1 MLATTKYLKNRRDR
15 LVGALLGQI
24 EPVVAS
30 RVTDQ
35 EWAALRA
42 KIIDAVNSY
51 HDSVLDLVKVD
62 DDVIHND
69 ALIEVLER
77 VDRSLKQRR
86 PPVPVGPLSGTGS

>member
-15 LVGALLGQI
+15 LVGSLLGQV
-24 EPVVAS
+24 EPVVTS
-30 RVTDQ
+30 KITDQ
-35 EWAALRA
+35 EWAGLRA

-62 DDVIHND
+62 DDVVHND

-77 VDRSLKQRR
+77 VDSALKQGRR
-86 PPVPVGPLSGTGS
+86 PIPTAPLNGN